1 VNPKILSIGTGNP
14 PEKFTQAEIYQ
25 LCGYQSEKVKS
36 IFLNSDIET
45 RHLYLNRKTFKPQ
58 ETCDQLNQRYK
69 EGSLEIA
76 SSAICASLKKVSV
89 GLEKIHFLAVV
100 SCTGYLCPG
109 LSSLLIKRMGF
120 RSDIQQANILG
131 MGCGGALPGLQ
142 RTFDYLKSHPGK
154 LGLLVAVEICSAAYF
169 LDTSLE
175 TIVGNAIC
183 ADGAAA
189 VLMENGNLSSGPQ
202 IVDFESR
209 ICPEHQDKV
218 GFSQVEGRLRIILHK
233 DIPEIAG
240 PVSKE
245 VITLLLKRNGLGKHD
260 IKYWILHS
268 GGRKVIDR
276 LQLELG
282 LEPEQVKHT
291 KSILKNYGNMS
302 SPTVLFVL
310 QETMHQERPQAGDY
324 GLMLAL
330 GPGLSVETAL
340 LRW

>member
-1 VNPKILSIGTGNP
+1 MNPRILSIGTANP
-14 PEKFTQAEIYQ
+14 PEKFTQEEIYR
-25 LCGYQSEKVKS
+25 LCGYQSEKIKS

-45 RHLYLNRKTFKPQ
+45 RHFYINRENFKPD
-58 ETCDQLNQRYK
+58 ETPDQLNQRYK
-69 EGSLEIA
+69 EGSLKIA
-76 SSAICASLKKVSV
+76 SPAICSSLKKSSKA
-89 GLEKIHFLAVV
+89 LRQIDFLAVV

-109 LSSLLIKRMGF
+109 LSSLLIKRIGL
-120 RSDIQQANILG
+120 RPDLQQANILG

-142 RTFDYLKSHPGK
+142 RTFDYVKSHPGK
-154 LGLLVAVEICSAAYF
+154 TGLLVAVEICSAAYF
-169 LDTSLE
+169 LDHSLE

-189 VLMENGNLSSGPQ
+189 LVLGNGDWSTGPE

-218 GFSQVEGRLRIILHK
+218 GFSQVDGKLRIILHK
-233 DIPEIAG
+233 DIPELAG
-240 PVSKE
+240 PVSKT
-245 VITLLLKRNGLGKHD
+245 VVNLILQRNGLPKRK
-260 IKYWILHS
+260 IKYWVIHS

-276 LQLELG
+276 LQEELELK
-282 LEPEQVKHT
+282 PEQVKQT
-291 KSILKNYGNMS
+291 KSILRNYGNMS

-310 QETMHQERPQAGDY
+310 KQIMEEERPRPGDY
-324 GLMLAL
+324 GIMLAL